1 MEVNYNDYM
10 GFGASADDSG
20 VRHTINHLPA
30 VVAWE
35 PDVYQMENGDY
46 MIGGR
51 NGVMNLQAQ

>member
-1 MEVNYNDYM
+1 MAVNYNDYM

-35 PDVYQMENGDY
+35 PDFY
-46 MIGGR
+46 
-51 NGVMNLQAQ
+51 